1 MSRTARSDTARLL
14 HAAAAALLGSV
25 AVPALA
31 QAVPPACPVPA
42 SGEVRPWLDAKY
54 SAGCRA
60 EFLVRSLPSLEEKLA
75 ILVAPGRG
83 GDWLKTRGLPQLR
96 GADGP
101 AGIRGSLGVTA
112 FPSPLTIAASFDTA
126 TAAAYGDLLGSEFF
140 DAGFNRMGGPALDVS
155 RTWNF
160 GRTTESL
167 GEDPYLIGQIAA
179 AEVRAIQS
187 HHVLSMVKHFAVYT
201 QEQGRAGDH
210 PLRTK
215 PSVNA
220 IVSERVMREIYFP
233 GFEAAIREG
242 GAGQVM
248 CAFPRIN
255 GTYACENP
263 FTLGVLK
270 KEWGF
275 DGMVVPD
282 FPDGQRSIVAAVN
295 AGLDSGMFVGAPAA
309 AAAPGAGALATT
321 TDNSFA
327 GEDIRAAVREG
338 KIRPERIDDMLRRRV
353 AAEFR
358 IGTFDHPAVRKAD
371 DVSTEAR
378 RAAAVDIVTAAAVL
392 LKNKDAILPLGAA
405 VRTVA
410 VIGAQAGADPVV
422 AEMGSAY
429 VTPSHVAHVLP
440 ALRARAPAG
449 TTIRY
454 APGTLGLDRL
464 PRAPASMFRTPDGG
478 GGLRADYVANANLD
492 FSGKPF
498 LSRIEDGVNQ
508 ESVPT
513 DPAFPGNKQWS
524 ARWRGKFVP
533 TETGVQKF
541 TVAGSGTAELLI
553 GGRPMGRYANSD
565 FGDTIYA
572 NVAMTAGVATDI
584 EVRWTPRVTFRD
596 AAVDAYGT
604 TLGPVVRLGWARPD
618 GLIAE
623 AAAAAAKADVAIV
636 FAAHR
641 VGEGMDRQSL
651 ALPNDQEA
659 LIAAVAAANPHTVVV
674 LQTGGPVTMPWLDK
688 VAGVLETWLPGDAIG
703 PASARLLFGDADPG
717 GRLPVTF
724 PADEAQGPARKPS
737 QYPGTLDPKTGAI
750 NDAHFDEGLLVG
762 YRYWDAKGQAPLF
775 PFGHGLSYSTYEISR
790 EGERATPDGGATIDV
805 LVRNTGTRPGTEVV
819 QVYVGFP
826 KAAGEPPKQ
835 LKGFQK
841 VALRPGQATRVQVK
855 LGARAFQYWDS
866 AQRRWRRMA
875 GTYQLMVGRSSRDI
889 LYTAPMRLQSD

>member
-1 MSRTARSDTARLL
+1 MP
-14 HAAAAALLGSV
+14 AAGQAASTTC
-25 AVPALA
+25 PA
-31 QAVPPACPVPA
+31 PAT
-42 SGEVRPWLDAKY
+42 GETHPWLNPEYAP
-54 SAGCRA
+54 GCRA
-60 EFLVRSLPSLEEKLA
+60 DFLVDSFASIDDKLA
-75 ILVAPGRG
+75 ALVAPGRG
-83 GDWLKTRGLPQLR
+83 GDWMKARGLPQLR

-126 TAAAYGDLLGSEFF
+126 TAAKYGDLLGSEFF

-167 GEDPYLIGQIAA
+167 GEDPYLIAQIAA

-233 GFEAAIREG
+233 GFEAAVREG

-263 FTLGVLK
+263 FTLGVLN

-295 AGLDSGMFVGAPAA
+295 AGLDSGMFVGTPAA

-321 TDNSFA
+321 TDNSFG
-327 GEDIRAAVREG
+327 GEDIRIAVREG
-338 KIRPERIDDMLRRRV
+338 KITPARIDDLLRRRV

-358 IGTFDHPAVRKAD
+358 VGTFDNPAARKAE
-371 DVSTEAR
+371 DVSSGAR

-392 LKNKDAILPLGAA
+392 LKNKGGVLPLGSQ
-405 VRTVA
+405 VRAIA

-429 VTPSHVAHVLP
+429 VTPSHIAAVLP

-449 TTIRY
+449 TSIVY

-464 PRAPASMFRTPDGG
+464 PLAPASMFRTPNGS

-498 LSRIEDGVNQ
+498 LSRIEEGVNQ
-508 ESVPT
+508 QAIPNDPT
-513 DPAFPGNKQWS
+513 FPKDKQWS
-524 ARWRGKFVP
+524 ARWVGKFVP
-533 TETGVQKF
+533 IETGVQKF

-553 GGRPMGRYANSD
+553 GGKVMGRYANSD

-572 NVAMTAGVATDI
+572 NVQMEAGAATDI

-596 AAVDAYGT
+596 AAIDAYGT

-618 GLIAE
+618 GLIAA
-623 AAAAAAKADVAIV
+623 AAAAAAKADVALV
-636 FAAHR
+636 FAGHR

-659 LIAAVAAANPHTVVV
+659 LIQAVAAANPRTVVV

-703 PASARLLFGDADPG
+703 PASARLLYGDADPG

-724 PADEAQGPARKPS
+724 PADEAQGPARQPS
-737 QYPGTLDPKTGAI
+737 QYPGTLHPKTGAI
-750 NDAHFDEGLLVG
+750 DEAHFDEGLLVG
-762 YRYWDAKGQAPLF
+762 YRYWDAKRQAPLF
-775 PFGHGLSYSTYEISR
+775 AFGHGLSYSTYEISR
-790 EGERATPDGGATIDV
+790 QGERATPDGGATIDV
-805 LVRNTGTRPGTEVV
+805 LVRNVGTRPGTEVV

-826 KAAGEPPKQ
+826 NGSEEPPKQ

-841 VALRPGQATRVQVK
+841 VALQPGEAKRVQIK
-855 LGARAFQYWDS
+855 LAARAFQFWHP
-866 AQRRWRRMA
+866 AQRRWHRMA
-875 GTYQLMVGRSSRDI
+875 GTYQLMIGRSSRDI
-889 LYTAPMRLQSD
+889 LYTAPMRMQGD